1 MRNLRYF
8 SGESKAFIRMLQGQL
23 WRRHQQKQW
32 ERIHINELW
41 RDNEKEK
48 PRIKGKNWKK
58 SVSNFLFQTI
68 SFHKLH
74 TKTTGSVPGS
84 SVVSGN
90 NLDKQFPTSR
100 SYIQCGFNVFFTYC
114 KYAQNSMHLWAYRAY
129 LSYTYKNT
137 KAARYCILCYN
148 ANNDKHKILSI
159 LQPYKNCK
167 YCTTYTIK

>member
-100 SYIQCGFNVFFTYC
+100 SYIQCGLNVFPHTVNMHKIPCTYEHTELI
-114 KYAQNSMHLWAYRAY
+114 YP
-129 LSYTYKNT
+129 YTYKNT

-167 YCTTYTIK
+167 YYTTYTIK